1 MADEALPP
9 DLAAFL
15 RALELS
21 EGSGR
26 GHIDAD
32 EIALVE
38 TAWEIPDTVV
48 SSHGWVVSLQDGRR
62 VHFEYAIDNTRSGGV
77 TEELTLTELGPDE
90 AYPTLDDDTGVFW
103 YRPDQLNQHLGITPP
118 SLH

>member
-21 EGSGR
+21 EEYGHGR
-26 GHIDAD
+26 IDPD

-38 TAWEIPDTVV
+38 AAWEIPDTVV
-48 SSHGWVVSLQDGRR
+48 SSYGWVLSLQGGRR
-62 VHFEYAIDNTRSGGV
+62 IYLEYTIDNTRPGGV
-77 TEELTLTELGPDE
+77 SEELTLTELQPGE
-90 AYPTLDDDTGVFW
+90 TYPTLDDDTGVFW
-103 YRPDQLNQHLGITPP
+103 YRPDQLNLHLGIRPP

>member
-21 EGSGR
+21 EAYGR
-26 GHIDAD
+26 GPINPE

-38 TAWEIPDTVV
+38 AAWEIPDTVV
-48 SSHGWVVSLQDGRR
+48 SSHGWGLSLQGGRR
-62 VHFEYAIDNTRSGGV
+62 VYLEYTIDNTRSGGV
-77 TEELTLTELGPDE
+77 TEKLTPTELRTDE
-90 AYPTLDDDTGVFW
+90 TYLTLDDDTDLFC
-103 YRPDQLNQHLGITPP
+103 Y
-118 SLH
+118 